1 MNGGLKRLADGLLE
15 LVYPLRAECM
25 GCGTRTGFE
34 RDWLCEDCRRE
45 LADRWVGASQPPPG
59 GAIDGAAYGYRY
71 GGPAAG
77 MVRNLKYRGVRL
89 LAEPMG
95 RAMVSAF
102 SALQP
107 LEIDGV
113 VPVPMHSRRMRQRG
127 YNHAALLAA
136 QTAARL
142 GLPLCDALERVRDT
156 RQQAR
161 LSDAERLTNL
171 ENAFALSGDVA
182 GKTLL
187 LVDDVCT
194 TGATANA
201 CAMTLRGGGARAV
214 YLLCYA
220 VAGEKQEQGL

>member
-1 MNGGLKRLADGLLE
+1 MERLLR
-15 LVYPLRAECM
+15 LVRGARDVLYPKRAECM
-25 GCGTRTGFE
+25 GCGSRAGFD
-34 RDWLCEDCRRE
+34 RDWLCEACRRE
-45 LADRWVGASQPPPG
+45 LAGRWVGAGQPPRG
-59 GAIDGAAYGYRY
+59 GVIEGAAYGYRY

-95 RAMVSAF
+95 RAMASAF

-113 VPVPMHSRRMRQRG
+113 VPVPMHPKRRRDRG

-136 QTAARL
+136 QVAGQL
-142 GLPLCDALERVRDT
+142 DLPLLDVLSRTRDT

-161 LSDAERLTNL
+161 LSDAERMSNL
-171 ENAFALSGDVA
+171 ENAFALAGDVA
-182 GKTLL
+182 DKALL

-201 CAMTLRGGGARAV
+201 CAKALLDGGARRV
-214 YLLCYA
+214 WLLCYA
-220 VAGEKQEQGL
+220 EARNGT